1 MDEQVTI
8 TDWFASLYL
17 QSKESISFVLDLL
30 RKNGEDVREFVVI
43 VADLRDEATRF
54 FVDQLGEAPVD
65 PTMPGFVGAVPK
77 SDVARVLRL
86 MDAEPFA
93 DDLANVPSDGHMRLL
108 IATRGQMQC
117 AELPLALPMS
127 PGGSA

>member
-65 PTMPGFVGAVPK
+65 PNMPGFVGAVPK
-77 SDVARVLRL
+77 GDVARVLRL

-93 DDLANVPSDGHMRLL
+93 RDIGNLPSDGHMRLL

-117 AELPLALPMS
+117 AELPLAAPMS
-127 PGGSA
+127 PGGTA

>member
-43 VADLRDEATRF
+43 VADLRD
-54 FVDQLGEAPVD
+54 
-65 PTMPGFVGAVPK
+65 
-77 SDVARVLRL
+77 
-86 MDAEPFA
+86 
-93 DDLANVPSDGHMRLL
+93 
-108 IATRGQMQC
+108 
-117 AELPLALPMS
+117 
-127 PGGSA
+127 